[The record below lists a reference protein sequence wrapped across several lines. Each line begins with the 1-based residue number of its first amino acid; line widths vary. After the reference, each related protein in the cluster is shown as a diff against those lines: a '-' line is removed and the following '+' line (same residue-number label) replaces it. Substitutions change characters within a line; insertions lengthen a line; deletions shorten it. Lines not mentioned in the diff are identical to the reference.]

1 MIKTAVWFF
10 LAGLIVAIALEVLW
24 RTLGYYSPVGYVV
37 ERISRFLWPS
47 AFFKTVL
54 NEGKDPTAQAS
65 PVYSLSFIANGV
77 LYGVFGLL
85 IGSVKNILLRPK

>member
-1 MIKTAVWFF
+1 LHWRFFGERSGITAP
-10 LAGLIVAIALEVLW
+10 VATWWKGFHDSYGRV
-24 RTLGYYSPVGYVV
+24 R
-37 ERISRFLWPS
+37 
-47 AFFKTVL
+47 FFKTVL
-54 NEGKDPTAQAS
+54 NEGKDSTAQAS